1 MPTNSPPSVAD
12 AKGDNL
18 VSNYLRL
25 FRDFRRNDLDQF
37 FAEHCQLFDEAQQTE
52 DYAAA
57 TRHYYGLMTSV
68 IATYYGEGWHFCPPE
83 FNGQNRQAATQRMY
97 RLVADK
103 LDLQPGKQTLDIGC
117 GVGGM
122 VRFLAQHSGAHVTG
136 ITLGANEVE
145 QAGNAIAADDLG
157 DLCTVIQGDSR
168 NMPFDDATFDS
179 AYAVYALKYY
189 PNMTTVLGEIHR
201 VLKPG
206 GRFTAY
212 CLCKSKTY
220 RADDPVHAKV
230 LSDFEFSTAMPPL
243 HTVDAIVGSAQDAG
257 LRCVEDI
264 DISTGDLTWYS
275 YWTRNPLLPWL
286 VNSRLTYA
294 LARTGEA
301 IRILPRGFAR
311 FNDAFLAGT
320 LRHIIRGG
328 RLGILTGSAMLTFQ
342 KPLSQ

>member
-1 MPTNSPPSVAD
+1 MPKDSKPSVAD
-12 AKGDNL
+12 ARGDNL
-18 VSNYLRL
+18 VGNYLRL
-25 FRDFRRNDLDQF
+25 FRDFRSNDLEKF
-37 FAEHCQLFDEAQQTE
+37 FHEHRRLFDEAQQTA

-57 TRHYYGLMTSV
+57 TRHYYGLMASV

-83 FNGQNRQAATQRMY
+83 FRGQSRQAATHRMY

-103 LDLQPGKQTLDIGC
+103 LALRASKHALDIGC

-122 VRFLAQHSGAHVTG
+122 LRFMAKYSGARVTG

-145 QAGNAIAADDLG
+145 QAGNAIAAEDLN
-157 DLCTVIQGDSR
+157 DLCSVVEGDCR

-189 PNMTTVLGEIHR
+189 PNLTTVLSEIQR
-201 VLKPG
+201 VLQPG

-220 RADDPVHAKV
+220 RGDDPVHAKV

-243 HTVDAIVGSAQDAG
+243 HTVDGIIGSAQDAG
-257 LRCVEDI
+257 LQCIEDI
-264 DISTGDLTWYS
+264 DISTSDLTWYS

-294 LARTGEA
+294 LARTSEA
-301 IRILPRGFAR
+301 IRVLPRGFAR

-328 RLGILTGSAMLTFQ
+328 RMGILTGSAMLTFQ

>member
-1 MPTNSPPSVAD
+1 MPNTLTTSG
-12 AKGDNL
+12 AKATADNL
-18 VSNYLRL
+18 VSSYLRL
-25 FRDFRRNDLDQF
+25 FRDFRRNDLEQF
-37 FAEHCQLFDEAQQTE
+37 LAEHSRLFDEAQQTE

-57 TRHYYGLMTSV
+57 TSHYYGLMASV

-83 FNGQNRQAATQRMY
+83 VNGQSRQAATHRMY
-97 RLVADK
+97 RLVADR
-103 LDLQPGKQTLDIGC
+103 LQLEPGQHALDIGC

-122 VRFLAQHSGAHVTG
+122 LRFLARDSGAKVTG

-145 QAGNAIAADDLG
+145 QAGDAIAAEDL
-157 DLCTVIQGDSR
+157 DNLCTVIQGDSR
-168 NMPFDDATFDS
+168 QMPFDEATFDS

-189 PNMTTVLGEIHR
+189 PNLSTVLSEIQR

-212 CLCKSKTY
+212 CLCKSKAY

-230 LSDFEFSTAMPPL
+230 LRDFEFSTAMPPL
-243 HTVDAIVGSAQDAG
+243 HTVDEIIRSAEAAG
-257 LRCVEDI
+257 LQCVEDT
-264 DISTGDLTWYS
+264 DISTSDLTWYS

-328 RLGILTGSAMLTFQ
+328 RMGILTGSAMLTFR
-342 KPLSQ
+342 KPLSH